1 MLILPNSVVEGNKL
15 TESPRVFRPRF
26 REGLISAISV
36 GFFFLLIGAIF
47 VVTPNLFDKIMDF
60 LRDFEFR
67 LLPHTDNIY
76 LPAPLNPYLHVGV
89 YTAVWQF
96 SIVWGIF
103 QIVIL
108 AFRYVVGSPFRKKA
122 ETAGN
127 LVFWLGT
134 SYLIGTFRN
143 ATSRAPFLNTT
154 TPLEGWF
161 AFWAMII
168 ILIGISLIARAIILA
183 ARFAMTK

>member
-1 MLILPNSVVEGNKL
+1 M

-26 REGLISAISV
+26 REGLISAVSV

-47 VVTPNLFDKIMDF
+47 VVTPNLFDRIMDF
-60 LRDFEFR
+60 YRDFEIR
-67 LLPHTDNIY
+67 TLPHTENVF
-76 LPAPLNPYLHVGV
+76 LPAPLNPYSHMEV

-108 AFRYVVGSPFRKKA
+108 AFRYVAGSPFSKKA

-127 LVFWLGT
+127 MVFWLGA
-134 SYLIGTFRN
+134 SYLIDLLRN
-143 ATSRAPFLNTT
+143 ATSRVPFLNTP

-168 ILIGISLIARAIILA
+168 VLIGISLIARAIILA
-183 ARFAMTK
+183 ARLAMTK